1 MNSTVAIVD
10 DGLDMYSDDLKD
22 NYVSSSLPA
31 SFNTKVAGSYHC
43 PSSQPALMT
52 STTTPP
58 SPSPACPMITME
70 PVVQEKSLL

>member
-31 SFNTKVAGSYHC
+31 SFNSKVAGF
-43 PSSQPALMT
+43 L
-52 STTTPP
+52 
-58 SPSPACPMITME
+58 
-70 PVVQEKSLL
+70 SLP